1 MMKAVEKQQLN
12 RLTHWPDEI
21 INKIASMDEAE
32 IYMKAGLKAAR
43 IGNCWALIRS
53 GAITASGVTLG

>member
-21 INKIASMDEAE
+21 INNIATMEEAE
-32 IYMKAGLKAAR
+32 IYMMAKLKAAR
-43 IGNCWALIRS
+43 IGNRWALIRS
-53 GAITASGVTLG
+53 GAITASGATLG